1 MLQAIRREG
10 NKPPFFMVHG
20 LFGTM
25 PLTADLARVLDP
37 DRPLYA
43 LVARGFDG
51 EGPPHE
57 RVEEMLDSYL
67 AEIRAAHSI
76 GPYIVGGMCA
86 GGMVAMEL
94 ARALS
99 AAGDRVG
106 SVVMVD
112 PPLVP
117 VPNPVYR
124 NVDPK
129 TDRRV
134 YETLYANVK
143 DAFLKFASQFSEASV
158 HTKDPVRL
166 HRAIEV
172 GMAMLSLLPR
182 HAWPPFDG
190 PTEFIISAERA
201 QAHFHPQSPW
211 RNVVAKPG
219 RIHVIPGRHDDIYAD
234 RLDEVLR
241 LVEFALDS
249 AFDA

>member
-1 MLQAIRREG
+1 VLQAIRREG

-25 PLTADLARVLDP
+25 PLIGDLARVLEQ

-43 LVARGFDG
+43 LVGRGFDG

-57 RVEEMLDSYL
+57 RVDEMLDSYL

-76 GPYIVGGMCA
+76 GPYIVGGMCS

-106 SVVMVD
+106 SVILVD

-117 VPNPVYR
+117 VPNPTYR
-124 NVDPK
+124 NVDLK
-129 TDRRV
+129 ADRRV

-143 DAFLKFASQFSEASV
+143 EAFLKFANQFSEASV

-172 GMAMLSLLPR
+172 GMAMLLLLPR

-201 QAHFHPQSPW
+201 EAHFHPQSPW
-211 RNVVAKPG
+211 RNVVAQPG
-219 RIHVIPGRHDDIYAD
+219 RIHVIPGHHDDIYKG

-241 LVEFALDS
+241 LVQFALDS